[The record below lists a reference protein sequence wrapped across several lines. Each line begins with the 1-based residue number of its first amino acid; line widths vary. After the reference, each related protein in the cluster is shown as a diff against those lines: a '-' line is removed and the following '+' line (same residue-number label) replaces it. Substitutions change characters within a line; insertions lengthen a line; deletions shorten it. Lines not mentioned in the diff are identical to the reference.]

1 VSPSWAPHEGETPTE
16 GADLLQGV
24 ARYGRGVLTLDVF
37 SDVICPWCYL
47 GHRRLEAAME
57 RLGDD
62 AADISLRW
70 RAFQLDPRADDQPRD
85 LGRAIE
91 AKYGP
96 GSFEVMAKRLV
107 PLGEEVGITY
117 DFGSALRVG
126 TFDAHRLIQ
135 WAQASGSPHTDHL
148 VDALFEAYFTNGANV
163 ADHQTLVAIAA
174 GVGLDADTAGEMLAS
189 RSFADEV
196 MSDRAEAIEAGI
208 TGVPAVA
215 YNGATLI
222 PGAQDTDTME
232 IILRRLHSKLA

>member
-1 VSPSWAPHEGETPTE
+1 
-16 GADLLQGV
+16 
-24 ARYGRGVLTLDVF
+24 VLTLDVF

-47 GHRRLEAAME
+47 GHRRLEAAMQ
-57 RLGDD
+57 RLGND
-62 AADISLRW
+62 AADIELRW

-96 GSFEVMAKRLV
+96 GSFEVMAERLI

-117 DFGSALRVG
+117 DFTSALRVG

-135 WAQASGSPHTDHL
+135 WAQASASAHTDDL
-148 VDALFEAYFTNGANV
+148 VDALFAAYFTDGANV
-163 ADHQTLVAIAA
+163 ADHETLLRIAA
-174 GVGLDADTAGEMLAS
+174 EVGLDADATAEVLAS

-196 MSDRAEAIEAGI
+196 MADRAEAIEAGI

-232 IILRRLHSKLA
+232 LILRRLHSKLA